1 MVARPLVAWLVQ
13 ELHVHEKNVISVL
26 VKVETVFSCFFFQM
40 FVITQLRD
48 NWYGHGVR
56 TRS

>member
-1 MVARPLVAWLVQ
+1 MSINGIILIIICLSIT
-13 ELHVHEKNVISVL
+13 VIAVRF
-26 VKVETVFSCFFFQM
+26 KDKIVFSCFFFQM

-48 NWYGHGVR
+48 KWYGHGVR